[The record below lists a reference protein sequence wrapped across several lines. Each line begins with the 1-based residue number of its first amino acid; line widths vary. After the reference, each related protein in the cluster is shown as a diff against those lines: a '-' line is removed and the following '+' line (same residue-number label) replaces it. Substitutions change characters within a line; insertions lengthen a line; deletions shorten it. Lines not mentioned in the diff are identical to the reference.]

1 MAYTRKPQG
10 VAYHP
15 SRGRLMEL
23 KGYSL
28 RIYWSP
34 DMLDYLRRHY
44 ATTLNDELAGCLNVS
59 MSTLHRKARQ
69 LGLKKNAEWLAK
81 VWEERRLM
89 AHAVNRRNG
98 VSHAWGKGQHAN
110 PAGEYKPGHRLT
122 PEQEARRRESM
133 RRWHL
138 LHPDVARASGLKAW
152 ETRRKKQAERV
163 PETPEAGT

>member
-44 ATTLNDELAGCLNVS
+44 ATTLNDELAGCLN
-59 MSTLHRKARQ
+59 R
-69 LGLKKNAEWLAK
+69 
-81 VWEERRLM
+81 
-89 AHAVNRRNG
+89 
-98 VSHAWGKGQHAN
+98 
-110 PAGEYKPGHRLT
+110 KPG
-122 PEQEARRRESM
+122 
-133 RRWHL
+133 
-138 LHPDVARASGLKAW
+138 G
-152 ETRRKKQAERV
+152 ERV
-163 PETPEAGT
+163 CAAGTCCILMWQGQAG